1 LTTPPTLRLRIR
13 ICYPEGVPSYD
24 EEKHLA
30 RVALV
35 WAVVSFLLIAVAI
48 GVLGFG
54 MGLLVRTS
62 MP

>member
-1 LTTPPTLRLRIR
+1 VT
-13 ICYPEGVPSYD
+13 SYD

-30 RVALV
+30 RVALI

-54 MGLLVRTS
+54 MGLLVSTS
-62 MP
+62 LP